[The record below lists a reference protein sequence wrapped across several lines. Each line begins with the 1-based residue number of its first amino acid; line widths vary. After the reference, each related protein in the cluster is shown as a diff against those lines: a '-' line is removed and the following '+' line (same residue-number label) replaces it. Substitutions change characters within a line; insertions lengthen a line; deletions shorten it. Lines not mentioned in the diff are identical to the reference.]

1 MVPLK
6 QARERVGISQRRL
19 AAKARLAYKTVQL
32 MESKLHDPRLST
44 LDMLATAL
52 GYPKDLVQK
61 EVGLLFESSPHSIRM
76 ISKQIARAGEASW
89 KVWLFNFVDH
99 FRNDPKPELVE
110 LSPCLG
116 ISERM
121 MALIASTV
129 ETLCEEQGLAIPA
142 WCEVAL
148 LLTTPWFVSGAENLK
163 ACALVESPVHFRKRN
178 IFVLSN
184 FLERR

>member
-1 MVPLK
+1 MITLK
-6 QARERVGISQRRL
+6 QARERAGVSQRRL

-32 MESKLHDPRLST
+32 MESRRHDPRLSS

-76 ISKQIARAGEASW
+76 ISEQIARAGEASW

-99 FRNDPKPELVE
+99 FRNNPKQELVQ
-110 LSPCLG
+110 LSPCSE
-116 ISERM
+116 IAERM
-121 MALIASTV
+121 TALIAATV
-129 ETLCEEQGLAIPA
+129 ETLCEEQGLASPT
-142 WCEVAL
+142 WCQGAP
-148 LLTTPWFVSGAENLK
+148 LLTIPWFVSGVENLK
-163 ACALVESPVHFRKRN
+163 PSALVESPVHFRKRN
-178 IFVLSN
+178 IFVLGN